1 MDNYAYKLEK
11 YQNKINKLRA
21 GAGKTREHTGDGGL
35 MEVIGDNS
43 KYNKY
48 YEEGL
53 TSFKKRYQVK
63 HETDY
68 QKALEQAILKDLPIK
83 KINKGTFVNYPD
95 KIQFIRN
102 INGKYNDEILTCWPS
117 SSPKPKPKPK

>member
-35 MEVIGDNS
+35 KKVIGDNS

-48 YEEGL
+48 YQEGL
-53 TSFKKRYQVK
+53 TSFKERYQVK

-68 QKALEQAILKDLPIK
+68 QKALEQAILKDLPINR
-83 KINKGTFVNYPD
+83 INEDTFVNYPA
-95 KIQFIRN
+95 KIQFIKN
-102 INGKYNDEILTCWPS
+102 INGNYDNKILECWPPDS
-117 SSPKPKPKPK
+117 KPEKK